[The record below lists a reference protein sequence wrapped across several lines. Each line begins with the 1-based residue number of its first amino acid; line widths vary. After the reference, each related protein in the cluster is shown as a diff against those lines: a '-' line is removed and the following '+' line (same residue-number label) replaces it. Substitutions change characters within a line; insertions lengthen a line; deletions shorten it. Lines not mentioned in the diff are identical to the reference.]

1 MIFKKRKETIPK
13 KWLKTNLR
21 VQIAPSNPYTALI
34 VKKSMTQKY
43 IISVADIS
51 LISNN
56 TKKEEYEDATH
67 I

>member
-56 TKKEEYEDATH
+56 TKKKEYEDATH

>member
-34 VKKSMTQKY
+34 VKKAMTQKY